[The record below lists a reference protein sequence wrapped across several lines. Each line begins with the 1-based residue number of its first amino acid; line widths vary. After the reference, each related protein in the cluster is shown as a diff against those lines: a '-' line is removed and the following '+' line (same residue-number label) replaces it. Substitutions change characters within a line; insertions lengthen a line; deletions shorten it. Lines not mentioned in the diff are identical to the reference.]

1 MNESMLT
8 GESVPVTKTA
18 CPNDETAV
26 YDAKVHEKHTL
37 KCGTEVIQT
46 RKVKGQ
52 TVKALVIRTGYLTT
66 KGDLVRSI
74 LYPPPVDFQ
83 VENDSSIQN
92 LLVEQFQCVFLFSLL
107 LIRRVTVSNPR
118 PTKDLKLLC
127 ALEHIQI

>member
-18 CPNDETAV
+18 CPNDEAAQ
-26 YDAKVHEKHTL
+26 YSAKVHEKHTL

-83 VENDSSIQN
+83 VNR
-92 LLVEQFQCVFLFSLL
+92 FCFL
-107 LIRRVTVSNPR
+107 IVSNCHVSVGCVR
-118 PTKDLKLLC
+118 TKQRRIVKL
-127 ALEHIQI
+127 QMS